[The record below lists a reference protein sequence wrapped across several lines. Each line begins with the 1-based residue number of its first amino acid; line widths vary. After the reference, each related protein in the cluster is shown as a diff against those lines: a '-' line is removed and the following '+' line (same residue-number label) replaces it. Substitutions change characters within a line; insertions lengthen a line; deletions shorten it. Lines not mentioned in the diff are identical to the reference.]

1 MHQTDRASSTELF
14 RSKCSTLSPTDR
26 SVCVHSATRKK
37 YLGLEDAGKCKTWNR
52 LQTHLHNQ
60 ASSKHNYMSGYYSR
74 DACCVCREEM
84 HEMGLS
90 FNDSQMQLQHNILYP
105 TTPVWRLLSQKC
117 NLYIYCNLCIQNEEV
132 PLVLGW
138 TEDNIHA
145 CIYLCPRDSALT
157 GKGYRLA
164 LDILKLLNVLL
175 LYQ

>member
-26 SVCVHSATRKK
+26 SVCVHSATQKK
-37 YLGLEDAGKCKTWNR
+37 YLGLEASVKLGTDYKPTCTIKP
-52 LQTHLHNQ
+52 
-60 ASSKHNYMSGYYSR
+60 SSKHNYMSGYYSR

-84 HEMGLS
+84 HKMGLS